1 MAPMN
6 ATSRRAVAALILA
19 LYASVALPRLG
30 GLRWDSDEGINWA
43 KGRLVGDAWLGRS
56 EARLYD
62 EIWSDQPPLYTL
74 ATALPLARGRGLA
87 PARAVTVGFALL
99 GLLGVAIAARQLA
112 LAAGASERVAEG
124 AGPAA
129 MLLLALAPNF
139 WWASRAAMIGLPAFS
154 CGALA
159 MGLGLAYARKGRRR
173 DLLLASAALG
183 ASLLLKLQMAYLGP
197 LLALVVVARRW
208 RERGQDRTAPL
219 AAFRRAAQDLALLA
233 LLGLGPLALAA
244 AYYGPA
250 AFWDQVF
257 GSYLRT
263 REQFAV
269 DWGGN
274 LRVLG
279 TWLWADNRG
288 LALLAAAALL
298 RLWSRR
304 LAADTDVGATTA
316 ARASDKSSDQSSA
329 ERLVVQAYTLWLALT
344 VLTPLQ
350 HAPLWIKDHFEPLL
364 LAMAPAAG
372 LAAAVGVAAL
382 LGLLRR
388 RQGTVLAARLGPSGL
403 AALFALA
410 FYLGTVPR
418 LLAIDDALVS
428 ARSYDNDGAV
438 VAPGD
443 DEWRSLQRKEDSIR
457 AAALW
462 LQAHSGSE
470 DFVATDHQLVAA
482 WADRRVAPPLAAFS
496 SRAVSIGAY
505 SDASLVDAVERYR
518 VPAILLWD
526 EEIAAFPGL
535 RAWIRTHC
543 GAPDID
549 LGSERLGFVCRAASQ
564 AGGDSAR
571 VPLARFA
578 NGLLLGSAQ
587 DWHEGRLEL
596 RLFWQARAA
605 TRRPLSVS
613 VHLVDRSGAMVAQ
626 HDGTP
631 AEGGRPTTEW
641 TPGELV
647 IDRHELEPPPSARG
661 FLWAEIGLYDPT
673 SGLREAVLG
682 SSGEDQVKILVD
694 AP

>member
-1 MAPMN
+1 MN
-6 ATSRRAVAALILA
+6 AVPRRAAAALILA
-19 LYASVALPRLG
+19 LYAAVALPRLE

-87 PARAVTVGFALL
+87 PARAVTLGFALL
-99 GLLGVAIAARQLA
+99 GLLGVGIAARQLA
-112 LAAGASERVAEG
+112 LVAGAEAAVVEG
-124 AGPAA
+124 AGLAA

-159 MGLGLAYARKGRRR
+159 MGLGLAFAREGRRR
-173 DLLLASAALG
+173 DLLLAAAALG

-197 LLALVVVARRW
+197 LLALVVVARGW
-208 RERGQDRTAPL
+208 TEREQGRATPLDGVRRTAG
-219 AAFRRAAQDLALLA
+219 DLALLA
-233 LLGLGPLALAA
+233 LFGLGPLLVAA
-244 AYYGPA
+244 VHYGPGT
-250 AFWDQVF
+250 FWDQVF

-279 TWLWADNRG
+279 NWLWADNRG

-298 RLWSRR
+298 GLWSRR
-304 LAADTDVGATTA
+304 RGSQTMAVARSTDGPPGEADRGRLAMLTYA
-316 ARASDKSSDQSSA
+316 
-329 ERLVVQAYTLWLALT
+329 LWLALT

-364 LAMAPAAG
+364 LAMVPAAG
-372 LAAAVGVAAL
+372 LAAATGGAAL
-382 LGLLRR
+382 QGLLRR
-388 RQGTVLAARLGPSGL
+388 RRGTVVAARVGPSGL
-403 AALFALA
+403 AALFTLA
-410 FYLGTVPR
+410 VYLGTVPR
-418 LLAIDDALVS
+418 LLAIDYSLAS

-462 LQAHSGSE
+462 LQAHANRA

-496 SRAVSIGAY
+496 SRAVAIGAY

-535 RAWIRTHC
+535 RAWIQTNC
-543 GAPDID
+543 GAPNID
-549 LGSERLGFVCRAASQ
+549 LGSDRLGFVCRASSED
-564 AGGDSAR
+564 GEPVLSIM
-571 VPLARFA
+571 ARFA
-578 NGLLLGSAQ
+578 SGLLLGSAQ

-605 TRRPLSVS
+605 SRQPLSVS
-613 VHLVDRSGAMVAQ
+613 VHLLDADGTMVAQ

-641 TPGELV
+641 RPGELV
-647 IDRHELEPPPSARG
+647 IDRHELEPPAEARG
-661 FLWAEIGLYDPT
+661 PFMAVVGLYDPT
-673 SGLREAVLG
+673 SGRREPLESSPGVDAV
-682 SSGEDQVKILVD
+682 SILVD